1 MKTCIKLE
9 PQLTICYTIDGD
21 KMKIYTNSYIHSK
34 ELNTN
39 NFVEA
44 FEEYANRLE
53 DVAKSYRKLVTYVK
67 TKKIKI
73 TEAQGY
79 ANGGHFSVDEI
90 DTARLKQEGIVIDFA
105 DSPEITENPTF
116 YIDTNLDAVL
126 EDTLDELDE
135 LDENTSY
142 SHKDFEED
150 LEEEDDELTEDEH
163 AALFKFINDNESFGI
178 EELDIELDEIFPE
191 RTTSF
196 NLAEILKNTDFE
208 DPEDSVF
215 APGNIIIDVKKIDDD
230 KYSFNLAMADLNS
243 HPKKVNYIREKSLFE
258 YECGD
263 CDATHFESLASIY
276 TSLRTANAILSNLIE
291 MTRDSRELSTALEF
305 VDSDL
310 RLLQWLLR
318 FDYALENDDEEDEEE

>member
-1 MKTCIKLE
+1 
-9 PQLTICYTIDGD
+9 
-21 KMKIYTNSYIHSK
+21 MKIYTNSYIHSK

-44 FEEYANRLE
+44 FEEYAKRLE
-53 DVAKSYRKLVTYVK
+53 DVANSYRKLVTYVK

-73 TEAQGY
+73 TEAKGY

-105 DSPEITENPTF
+105 DSPALTENPTF

-126 EDTLDELDE
+126 KDTLDELE
-135 LDENTSY
+135 GLDENTSY
-142 SHKDFEED
+142 SYKDFEED
-150 LEEEDDELTEDEH
+150 LEDIEEDDTSELTEEEH
-163 AALFKFINDNESFGI
+163 AALFKFIDDNDFGI
-178 EELDIELDEIFPE
+178 ENLDIELDEPFPE
-191 RTTSF
+191 RTSSF
-196 NLAEILKNTDFE
+196 NLAEILKKTPDFE
-208 DPEDSVF
+208 DPLF
-215 APGNIIIDVKKIDDD
+215 APGNIIIDVRKIDED
-230 KYSFNLAMADLNS
+230 KYSFNLAMADLCS

-263 CDATHFESLASIY
+263 CDATHYESLDSIY

-318 FDYALENDDEEDEEE
+318 FDYALEDIDEEDEEE